1 METMLGFF
9 NRPFLPLPLEE
20 ALDAILS
27 TGTSHVG
34 LLGKPGG
41 GAYVEWNTPYSEIE
55 DIHRQLDAR
64 GMRLHA
70 VLARVHFDVDK
81 DEAIRRYREF
91 IDRAVASGAKH
102 LLEMGAHKP
111 ETYDTYI
118 EVMKAVSPYAHDRG
132 VIIGIKPHGG
142 ISTSGEET
150 ADVVKRV
157 GHPAFRAWYDP
168 GNILYYKQLD
178 PVAEARY
185 FDGIT
190 VGVCVKDCIIGTDG
204 KPSVSVTPG
213 SGQVD
218 FEAVFGILK
227 EGGFSGGPCLI
238 ETLGPQD
245 PEGAVQAGKLAIKYM
260 SGVLERV
267 GF

>member
-20 ALDAILS
+20 ALTAIQS
-27 TGTSHVG
+27 CGTNHVG
-34 LLGKPGG
+34 LLGRPGG

-55 DIHRQLDAR
+55 EMHRLFDAR

-70 VLARVHFDVDK
+70 VLAHVSFDVDK
-81 DEAIRRYREF
+81 DEAIKRYQQF
-91 IDRAVASGAKH
+91 IDRAVAVGAKH

-118 EVMKAVSPYAHDRG
+118 EIMKAVSPYAHERG
-132 VIIGIKPHGG
+132 LIIGIKPHGG
-142 ISTSGEET
+142 ISTSGSET
-150 ADVVKRV
+150 ADVVNRV
-157 GHPAFRAWYDP
+157 GHPGFQAWYDP

-190 VGVCVKDCIIGTDG
+190 VGVCVKDCVIEADG
-204 KPSVSVTPG
+204 KPSVNVTPG

-218 FEAVFGILK
+218 FEAVFRVLK
-227 EGGFSGGPCLI
+227 EGGFTGGPCLI

-245 PEGAVQAGKLAIKYM
+245 PEGAVQAGKLGLGYIA
-260 SGVLERV
+260 GVLERV